1 MPTLTPWRQ
10 AGSVGD
16 PKSHAPIILKPAGGT
31 PTPTQSPGTSR
42 NSDKSNSETHEIST
56 GPSSIGVSH
65 DSSSSS
71 RKPLPDQSHSLSNSG
86 KAGGDCLLSA
96 VHGMNT
102 VLTSYVCSEEIVFKT
117 VRRIDEMVEVAY
129 LVISSFS
136 THHTSASGARA

>member
-16 PKSHAPIILKPAGGT
+16 PTGDVPIILEPAGGK
-31 PTPTQSPGTSR
+31 PTPAQSPGTSR
-42 NSDKSNSETHEIST
+42 NSDRSNSQTHKIST

-65 DSSSSS
+65 DSGGSS
-71 RKPLPDQSHSLSNSG
+71 RKPLPDLPHSLSNSR
-86 KAGGDCLLSA
+86 KAGGGCLFSA
-96 VHGMNT
+96 VHGMHT
-102 VLTSYVCSEEIVFKT
+102 VLTLYVCSEEIVFKT
-117 VRRIDEMVEVAY
+117 VRRIDEMAEVAY